1 MSPERLNRL
10 LAGFVFL
17 ASFLVY
23 FSTMA
28 PTVSF
33 WDCGEFIATSY
44 RLGVPHPPGAPLFL
58 ILGRFFSLLPIPGDI
73 AYRMNMISVITSAL
87 AIMLLYLIIVQ
98 FVRHWRGHINSVED
112 KIIAFGGG
120 VIGALVFAFTDSHWF
135 NAVEAEVY
143 AVSTLSTALVVWLVL
158 HWAERAEETGS
169 ERYILIIAYV
179 LGLSTGVHLLN
190 LLAIPFMA
198 MIMYF
203 RKRNFG
209 WPSFTALMGI
219 VLAIFLII
227 YLGIIKGL
235 PKIAITFSKIMGTNE
250 ANIVIGS
257 VLLFGILIL
266 SALFIFAG
274 SISKVQKNLIR
285 LGAASLL
292 LIVIGYS
299 SYEIIFI
306 RSSQNPTIDENDPET
321 VQAAISYLEREQYGN
336 TDLFRGNTFNNF
348 SGKIDDNKLFPRRG
362 SRQGNHIK
370 NYKNYSSDSDYFW
383 RYQVKKMYWRYF
395 LWQFAGRGPSVEA
408 GVSRM
413 EAKPTEDGVDW
424 FQFGIPLAF
433 LLGMAG
439 MVYQFKRDYYQALS
453 VLALF
458 ILTGIAIIFY
468 LNQPD
473 PQPRERDYSY
483 VGSFFAFA
491 IWVGIG
497 ASAIF
502 DRILTLLRDKPFRIH
517 TALGAGF
524 ILLIAAPV
532 VMLSKNYH
540 THDRTG
546 NYLPWDYSYN
556 ILQTCE
562 PNGIIFTN
570 GDNDTF
576 PLWYLQEVEGIR
588 TDVTV
593 ANLSLLNTPWYIR
606 QLRDSRPEGE
616 RFINLTDDQ
625 IVADEELRRPRTPM
639 KISDSL
645 EKQYKVSGRFRLNS
659 KVKETIEE
667 EFTLIFEDFPVG
679 DKSEK
684 IKKELRKLG
693 LKKVNNSRQI
703 EGKERL
709 KGSDITNFDY
719 DVVEYNF
726 VPYGSENN
734 MGSMPIY
741 LGALP
746 WQDTK
751 IDIPIGSGNQVI
763 SWTMQPTFSGK
774 RGIRVQ
780 DLMVVHILSESAKQ
794 VDKNGK
800 WKYPIY
806 FASTVSP
813 SNMINLNKYLKMEG
827 LAFRV
832 SSRPGRRVNYKK
844 IRENLTTVVDDDWS
858 REYKVGYKYRNL
870 DNPDVY
876 YNETTDVKLTR
887 NWRSSFLQLAS
898 KEFERFKIAPE
909 RYDLLFTE
917 MLASDVETFGD
928 SGVDGTAL
936 LTYLQDRIAQ
946 SRMALDSLVS
956 ESPEAASTLATIDLM
971 NKLLPMEILPP
982 SDPIAIGVWEMYD
995 VLGEEEKA
1003 AAVLVASN
1011 SDLSRDDLNLM
1022 LLRGA
1027 SAQGIINNLKEILN
1041 EFSKDHP
1048 ENDVVRQL
1056 LLSYRQELTNNPR

>member
-1 MSPERLNRL
+1 
-10 LAGFVFL
+10 
-17 ASFLVY
+17 
-23 FSTMA
+23 
-28 PTVSF
+28 
-33 WDCGEFIATSY
+33 
-44 RLGVPHPPGAPLFL
+44 
-58 ILGRFFSLLPIPGDI
+58 
-73 AYRMNMISVITSAL
+73 
-87 AIMLLYLIIVQ
+87 
-98 FVRHWRGHINSVED
+98 
-112 KIIAFGGG
+112 
-120 VIGALVFAFTDSHWF
+120 
-135 NAVEAEVY
+135 
-143 AVSTLSTALVVWLVL
+143 
-158 HWAERAEETGS
+158 
-169 ERYILIIAYV
+169 
-179 LGLSTGVHLLN
+179 
-190 LLAIPFMA
+190 
-198 MIMYF
+198 
-203 RKRNFG
+203 
-209 WPSFTALMGI
+209 
-219 VLAIFLII
+219 
-227 YLGIIKGL
+227 
-235 PKIAITFSKIMGTNE
+235 
-250 ANIVIGS
+250 
-257 VLLFGILIL
+257 
-266 SALFIFAG
+266 
-274 SISKVQKNLIR
+274 
-285 LGAASLL
+285 
-292 LIVIGYS
+292 
-299 SYEIIFI
+299 
-306 RSSQNPTIDENDPET
+306 
-321 VQAAISYLEREQYGN
+321 
-336 TDLFRGNTFNNF
+336 
-348 SGKIDDNKLFPRRG
+348 
-362 SRQGNHIK
+362 
-370 NYKNYSSDSDYFW
+370 
-383 RYQVKKMYWRYF
+383 
-395 LWQFAGRGPSVEA
+395 
-408 GVSRM
+408 
-413 EAKPTEDGVDW
+413 
-424 FQFGIPLAF
+424 
-433 LLGMAG
+433 
-439 MVYQFKRDYYQALS
+439 
-453 VLALF
+453 
-458 ILTGIAIIFY
+458 
-468 LNQPD
+468 
-473 PQPRERDYSY
+473 
-483 VGSFFAFA
+483 
-491 IWVGIG
+491 
-497 ASAIF
+497 
-502 DRILTLLRDKPFRIH
+502 
-517 TALGAGF
+517 
-524 ILLIAAPV
+524 
-532 VMLSKNYH
+532 
-540 THDRTG
+540 
-546 NYLPWDYSYN
+546 
-556 ILQTCE
+556 
-562 PNGIIFTN
+562 
-570 GDNDTF
+570 
-576 PLWYLQEVEGIR
+576 
-588 TDVTV
+588 
-593 ANLSLLNTPWYIR
+593 
-606 QLRDSRPEGE
+606 
-616 RFINLTDDQ
+616 
-625 IVADEELRRPRTPM
+625 M

-667 EFTLIFEDFPVG
+667 EFTLIFDDFPVG

-794 VDKNGK
+794 VDENGK

>member
-58 ILGRFFSLLPIPGDI
+58 ILGRFFSFLPIPGDI

-98 FVRHWRGHINSVED
+98 FVRHWRGHIKSVED

-158 HWAERAEETGS
+158 HWAERADEAGS

-198 MIMYF
+198 MIIYF
-203 RKRNFG
+203 RKRNFS
-209 WPSFTALMGI
+209 WLSFISIMGI

-227 YLGIIKGL
+227 YLGVIKGL
-235 PKIAITFSKIMGTNE
+235 PKIAVTFSKIMGTNE

-257 VLLFGILIL
+257 VLLFGIIIL
-266 SALFIFAG
+266 VGIFAYAG
-274 SISKVQKNLIR
+274 GISSSRKNIIR

-336 TDLFRGNTFNNF
+336 TDLFKGATFNNL
-348 SGKIDDNKLFPRRG
+348 SGRIDDNKLFPRRG
-362 SRQGNHIK
+362 SRQGSHIK
-370 NYKNYSSDSDYFW
+370 NYQNYSSDSDYFW
-383 RYQVKKMYWRYF
+383 RYQVNKMYWRYF
-395 LWQFAGRGPSVEA
+395 LWQFAGRGPSTES
-408 GVSRM
+408 GVSTF
-413 EAKPTEDGVDW
+413 EAKPNEDGVDW

-433 LLGMAG
+433 LLGVVG
-439 MVYQFKRDYYQALS
+439 MVYHFNRDQYQALS

-458 ILTGIAIIFY
+458 ILTGIAIVFY

-502 DRILTLLRDKPFRIH
+502 ERILTIFREKSFRIH
-517 TALGAGF
+517 AALGTGMA
-524 ILLIAAPV
+524 LLIVVPG
-532 VMLSKNYH
+532 VMLFANYH

-616 RFINLTDDQ
+616 RFINLTDEQ
-625 IVADEELRRPRTPM
+625 IIADEKLHRPEVPM
-639 KISDSL
+639 KISDL
-645 EKQYKVSGRFRLNS
+645 MEKQYYVSGKIELKGDGKRN
-659 KVKETIEE
+659 IEE
-667 EFTLIFEDFPVG
+667 NFTLVFEEFPVD
-679 DKSEK
+679 DKSDE
-684 IKKELRKLG
+684 ISNELQKFG
-693 LKKVNNSRQI
+693 LKVINNNRLKD
-703 EGKERL
+703 GKERFRR
-709 KGSDITNFDY
+709 SDVIGIEY
-719 DVVEYNF
+719 DVLEYNI
-726 VPYGSENN
+726 VPYESGKNLRDV
-734 MGSMPIY
+734 PVY

-751 IDIPIGSGNQVI
+751 IDIPVGTGNQVI

-780 DLMVVHILSESAKQ
+780 DLMVVHILNESAEE
-794 VDKNGK
+794 VDENGR

-813 SNMINLNKYLKMEG
+813 SNMISLDRYLKMEG

-832 SSRPGRRVNYKK
+832 GSRPGGSFNYKK
-844 IRENLTTVVDDDWS
+844 IKENLTTVVDDDWS
-858 REYKVGYKYRNL
+858 RDYKVGYKYRNL
-870 DNPDVY
+870 DNPNVY
-876 YNETTDVKLTR
+876 YNGTTDIKLTQ
-887 NWRSSFLQLAS
+887 NWRHSFIQMAEVEAQKIPLA
-898 KEFERFKIAPE
+898 
-909 RYDLLFTE
+909 
-917 MLASDVETFGD
+917 
-928 SGVDGTAL
+928 GTAGDTVDL
-936 LTYLQDRIAQ
+936 SEDSHAQ
-946 SRMALDSLVS
+946 AARDHLEMMEKLMPESVIPVLSPLMLEKIGEIYSVTGDTSLSVDARLK
-956 ESPEAASTLATIDLM
+956 AASILEKE
-971 NKLLPMEILPP
+971 NKWYPN
-982 SDPIAIGVWEMYD
+982 DPTRFYQA
-995 VLGEEEKA
+995 GEVYLKLSQFDKA
-1003 AAVLVASN
+1003 AGKYNAA
-1011 SDLSRDDLNLM
+1011 
-1022 LLRGA
+1022 
-1027 SAQGIINNLKEILN
+1027 I
-1041 EFSKDHP
+1041 
-1048 ENDVVRQL
+1048 L
-1056 LLSYRQELTNNPR
+1056 LLQKKVQVNPNDERAQQILSTCHYRLNQIDEFRRELTPGS

>member
-1 MSPERLNRL
+1 M
-10 LAGFVFL
+10 
-17 ASFLVY
+17 
-23 FSTMA
+23 
-28 PTVSF
+28 
-33 WDCGEFIATSY
+33 
-44 RLGVPHPPGAPLFL
+44 
-58 ILGRFFSLLPIPGDI
+58 
-73 AYRMNMISVITSAL
+73 
-87 AIMLLYLIIVQ
+87 
-98 FVRHWRGHINSVED
+98 
-112 KIIAFGGG
+112 
-120 VIGALVFAFTDSHWF
+120 
-135 NAVEAEVY
+135 
-143 AVSTLSTALVVWLVL
+143 
-158 HWAERAEETGS
+158 
-169 ERYILIIAYV
+169 
-179 LGLSTGVHLLN
+179 
-190 LLAIPFMA
+190 
-198 MIMYF
+198 
-203 RKRNFG
+203 
-209 WPSFTALMGI
+209 
-219 VLAIFLII
+219 
-227 YLGIIKGL
+227 
-235 PKIAITFSKIMGTNE
+235 
-250 ANIVIGS
+250 
-257 VLLFGILIL
+257 
-266 SALFIFAG
+266 
-274 SISKVQKNLIR
+274 
-285 LGAASLL
+285 
-292 LIVIGYS
+292 
-299 SYEIIFI
+299 
-306 RSSQNPTIDENDPET
+306 
-321 VQAAISYLEREQYGN
+321 
-336 TDLFRGNTFNNF
+336 
-348 SGKIDDNKLFPRRG
+348 
-362 SRQGNHIK
+362 
-370 NYKNYSSDSDYFW
+370 
-383 RYQVKKMYWRYF
+383 
-395 LWQFAGRGPSVEA
+395 
-408 GVSRM
+408 
-413 EAKPTEDGVDW
+413 
-424 FQFGIPLAF
+424 
-433 LLGMAG
+433 
-439 MVYQFKRDYYQALS
+439 
-453 VLALF
+453 
-458 ILTGIAIIFY
+458 
-468 LNQPD
+468 
-473 PQPRERDYSY
+473 
-483 VGSFFAFA
+483 
-491 IWVGIG
+491 
-497 ASAIF
+497 
-502 DRILTLLRDKPFRIH
+502 
-517 TALGAGF
+517 
-524 ILLIAAPV
+524 
-532 VMLSKNYH
+532 
-540 THDRTG
+540 
-546 NYLPWDYSYN
+546 
-556 ILQTCE
+556 
-562 PNGIIFTN
+562 
-570 GDNDTF
+570 
-576 PLWYLQEVEGIR
+576 
-588 TDVTV
+588 
-593 ANLSLLNTPWYIR
+593 
-606 QLRDSRPEGE
+606 
-616 RFINLTDDQ
+616 
-625 IVADEELRRPRTPM
+625 
-639 KISDSL
+639 
-645 EKQYKVSGRFRLNS
+645 
-659 KVKETIEE
+659 
-667 EFTLIFEDFPVG
+667 
-679 DKSEK
+679 
-684 IKKELRKLG
+684 
-693 LKKVNNSRQI
+693 NNSRQI

-709 KGSDITNFDY
+709 KESDITNFDY

-726 VPYGSENN
+726 VPY
-734 MGSMPIY
+734 GSMPIY

-794 VDKNGK
+794 VDENGK

-956 ESPEAASTLATIDLM
+956 ESSEAASTLATIDLM

>member
-1 MSPERLNRL
+1 MSPERLNRI

-98 FVRHWRGHINSVED
+98 FVRHWRGHIKSVED

-250 ANIVIGS
+250 ASIVIGS
-257 VLLFGILIL
+257 VLLFGVLIL

-306 RSSQNPTIDENDPET
+306 RSSQNPNIDENDPET

-439 MVYQFKRDYYQALS
+439 MVYQFNRDYYQALS

-458 ILTGIAIIFY
+458 ILTGIAIVFY

-667 EFTLIFEDFPVG
+667 EFTLIFDDFPVG

-794 VDKNGK
+794 VDENGK

-928 SGVDGTAL
+928 SGADGTAL

-1003 AAVLVASN
+1003 TAVLVASN